1 MIRNG
6 YPDVYLSF
14 AKYRLYGLSYSMLYG
29 MPVINSLIGAYAVYY
44 ALKNKI
50 IYLLM
55 AGIILFSAII
65 NARIS
70 IVPIAICFIYM
81 IIILNKNRLTV
92 KNICKT
98 LVGVLAVVFGIS
110 LFGSAISRNAIME
123 DWLTRGF
130 NDIVAILMRNDNG
143 SGYYT
148 YYTSNTMWQLP
159 PNALSV
165 IFGTGNRVIRGN
177 AFYSSDIGYINDIW
191 WGGIIYCLMI
201 YSFLVHELRVIAK
214 NRINSELIF
223 FDGLLLIVLLVVN
236 IKGNVIGLNEITSMI
251 TILFVYACVKN
262 KKTICRILHH
272 RRLLINIY
280 NTPV

>member
-1 MIRNG
+1 
-6 YPDVYLSF
+6 
-14 AKYRLYGLSYSMLYG
+14 
-29 MPVINSLIGAYAVYY
+29 MPVINSLIGAEAVYY